1 MCGYQ
6 GRDLK
11 AFLDVFY
18 ADDLT
23 YATTSKDHKEEIKQ
37 EAPKKLKKYD
47 LLVNGTKT
55 EEGEAPDR
63 RPPPP
68 PPPPPLKDP
77 GDKLLWSELDW
88 LKPPKMPVPVPTYK
102 NLKLLGTKL
111 DTQCDIDARK
121 AMVWNPVKK
130 CSVFFRS
137 KRLSASHKIRVFKT
151 YVEPVLLYNS
161 ETWIMTQNQEQ
172 LIDGFHRRLLR
183 LSLNIRYPK
192 TISTEK
198 LYTLT
203 QEIPLSD
210 RIRKRRLVLL
220 GHILRLHQ
228 ETPAQRA
235 LQYFMTPHKRRVG
248 RPNTTWIDVITK
260 DLEKTLKFHRIKTPL
275 NLASLERLKILA
287 EDRTLWRKEVARSKG
302 RNS

>member
-1 MCGYQ
+1 
-6 GRDLK
+6 
-11 AFLDVFY
+11 
-18 ADDLT
+18 
-23 YATTSKDHKEEIKQ
+23 
-37 EAPKKLKKYD
+37 
-47 LLVNGTKT
+47 
-55 EEGEAPDR
+55 
-63 RPPPP
+63 
-68 PPPPPLKDP
+68 
-77 GDKLLWSELDW
+77 
-88 LKPPKMPVPVPTYK
+88 
-102 NLKLLGTKL
+102 
-111 DTQCDIDARK
+111 
-121 AMVWNPVKK
+121 MVWNPVRK
-130 CSVFFRS
+130 CSAFFRS
-137 KRLSASHKIRVFKT
+137 KRLSASHKIRVIKT

-161 ETWIMTQNQEQ
+161 GTWIMTQNQEL
-172 LIDGFHRRLLR
+172 LIDSFHRRLLR

-210 RIRKRRLVLL
+210 RIRKRRLVLF

-260 DLEKTLKFHRIKTPL
+260 DLEKTLTFHRIKTPL